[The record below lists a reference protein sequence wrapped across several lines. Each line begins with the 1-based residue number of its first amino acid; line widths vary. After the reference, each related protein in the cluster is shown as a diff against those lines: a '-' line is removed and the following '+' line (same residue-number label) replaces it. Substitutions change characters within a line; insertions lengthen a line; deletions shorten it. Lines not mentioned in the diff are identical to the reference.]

1 MNKNRLTQRLI
12 ATAGMTLIGLASFG
26 LVSKAGAV
34 GITGG
39 SYTLDNHPDGS
50 ASSPF
55 YGLRLDG
62 LLSGKSKDIYTFN
75 FTEGGASVALDYDDT
90 SNTINISGTAYGG
103 LDQGDSYSA
112 PELFS
117 INFTYRNVQQVAG
130 DDDLWVDG
138 SQAGSSTGTITR
150 QTSGDVYNLADFSGA
165 NAYSFRLGDG
175 DNNQGHRGHQG
186 ISGWGWL
193 NHAPADQDP
202 SLSPHLYSSDW
213 LFTAQ
218 SKPAA
223 VPESPL
229 TAGALAL
236 LVGGFIALKR
246 KQRIA

>member
-1 MNKNRLTQRLI
+1 MNKNQRIQQLVATVGAVLVGVASLGI
-12 ATAGMTLIGLASFG
+12 ASE
-26 LVSKAGAV
+26 AGAV

-39 SYTLDNHPDGS
+39 NYTLDNHPDGA

-62 LLSGKSKDIYTFN
+62 LLSGNSKDIYTFN
-75 FTEGGASVALDYDDT
+75 FTEGGASVGLNYDVT

-103 LDQGDSYSA
+103 LDQGDSYDS

-117 INFTYRNVQQVAG
+117 IDFTYHNVQQVAG
-130 DDDLWVDG
+130 DDDVWVDG
-138 SQAGSSTGTITR
+138 RNAGSSTGTITR

-193 NHAPADQDP
+193 NHAPAPLDP

-218 SKPAA
+218 PKAPA

-236 LVGGFIALKR
+236 LVGGVVVLKR
-246 KQRIA
+246 KQRLA